1 MWRRDVKQKKNG
13 NHPQSNNRLVLV
25 AAIIFLMTGALI
37 YRLFYLQV
45 LQSPTYL
52 ALAAGQ
58 HEISSELA
66 ADRGKILITDSA
78 DENGPA
84 YALAT
89 NKDFYLIFGVPKD
102 ISDPAAA
109 ALNLYEFFDA
119 AQVAKEVEAGLGTSS
134 PTSTPP
140 VESLADMVARINN
153 DNSLDAETRRL
164 KIDEAIRLDWHQQ
177 EVVEELGQAATTKEQ
192 LIAAKKATIVEKY
205 QAKLSRPGGQYTV
218 IQNKV
223 SDQTL
228 LDFYAFMNNRSASS
242 TATTTV
248 LVQPSDLTISLGKVV
263 NKNTDKALNLPGFS
277 FETKKFRYYPEGNTA
292 SHLLG
297 FVSYADDMGSGR
309 YGLEQYFNQALSGE
323 PGYFKGEK
331 GNNNSVIVADREYT
345 KPVVGSD
352 LVLTIDRSVQFFAC
366 DQLNKTVARLKAK
379 GGTVLA
385 MDTKTGAIL
394 AMCATP
400 NFDPNNYGAV
410 SDLSVF
416 KNPAISDQYEPG
428 SVFKAVTMAIA
439 LDQGK
444 VTPDTKYQDT
454 GEIYIQGW
462 PKPIKN
468 SDYSTKGAHGTVDM
482 NYVLENSL
490 NTGAI
495 FAMRQATPA
504 VFAKYVADFGFGQK
518 TGIEL
523 SGEALGNINNLKQ
536 KRIKDIDAAV
546 ASFGQGISVT
556 PLQMISSYQV
566 FANEGYLMRPYIV
579 KEIRHTNGKVEVI
592 NPVRER
598 QVISS
603 RTATTILGMLGNVV
617 VAGHS
622 KKADIAGYYIG
633 GKTGTAQIAVDGKY
647 LQGSYNH
654 TFVGIAP
661 IDDPRFVLLTKI
673 DSPQGVQYAEGSALP
688 LWTEIAKFMLQYY
701 EVPKSK

>member
-1 MWRRDVKQKKNG
+1 MWRRDKKQKKG
-13 NHPQSNNRLVLV
+13 NKSPQNNNRLVLV
-25 AAIIFLMTGALI
+25 AAIIFLMTGALV

-45 LQSPTYL
+45 LQNPTYL

-58 HEISSELA
+58 HEVSSKLA

-78 DENGPA
+78 DKDGPA

-102 ISDPAAA
+102 VDNPEAV

-119 AQVAKEVEAGLGTSS
+119 AKVTKEVEESLGTASS
-134 PTSTPP
+134 TITPP
-140 VESLADMVARINN
+140 IESLAEMVARINN
-153 DNSLDAETRRL
+153 DTSLDAETRRL
-164 KIDEAIRLDWHQQ
+164 QIDEAIRLDWHQQ
-177 EVVEELGQAATTKEQ
+177 EIAEELGQTISTKDQ
-192 LIAAKKATIVEKY
+192 LIAAKKAAIVEKY

-228 LDFYAFMNNRSASS
+228 LDFYAFMNNRLASS

-248 LVQPSDLTISLGKVV
+248 LVQPSDLSVSLGKVI
-263 NKNTDKALNLPGFS
+263 NKKTDKTLDLPGFN
-277 FETKKFRYYPEGNTA
+277 FETKKFRYYPETNTA
-292 SHLLG
+292 SNLLG
-297 FVSYADDMGSGR
+297 FVSYADDTGTGR
-309 YGLEQYFNQALSGE
+309 YGLEQYFNQVLSGE
-323 PGYFKGEK
+323 AGYFKGEK
-331 GNNNSVIVADREYT
+331 GNNNSVIVTDREYT
-345 KPVVGSD
+345 KPIPGSD

-366 DQLNKTVARLKAK
+366 EQLDKTVAKFKAK
-379 GGTVLA
+379 GGSVLA
-385 MDTKTGAIL
+385 MDAKTGAIL
-394 AMCATP
+394 AMCSSP
-400 NFDPNNYGAV
+400 NFDPNNYGSV
-410 SDLSVF
+410 KDLSVL

-444 VTPDTKYQDT
+444 VTPDTKYKDT
-454 GEIYIQGW
+454 GEMYIQGW
-462 PKPIKN
+462 PKPIRN

-495 FAMRQATPA
+495 YAMRQATPE
-504 VFAKYVADFGFGQK
+504 VFAKYLTEFGFGK
-518 TGIEL
+518 RTGIEL
-523 SGEALGNINNLKQ
+523 SGEAVGNINNLKQ

-566 FANEGYLMRPYIV
+566 FANDGYLMRPYIV
-579 KEIRHTNGKVEVI
+579 KEIRHANGKVEVI
-592 NPVRER
+592 NPIRER

-633 GKTGTAQIAVDGKY
+633 GKTGTAQIAVSGQY
-647 LQGSYNH
+647 LKGSYNH

-661 IDDPRFVLLTKI
+661 IDEPRFVLLTKI